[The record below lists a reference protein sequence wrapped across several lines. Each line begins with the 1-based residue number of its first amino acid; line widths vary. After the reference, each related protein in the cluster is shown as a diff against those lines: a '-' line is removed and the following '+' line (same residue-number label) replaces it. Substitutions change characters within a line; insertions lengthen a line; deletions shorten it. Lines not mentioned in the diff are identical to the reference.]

1 MNCRHSP
8 LVVCVDC
15 RPELWHPTQEQAISW
30 ATAELTARIREAK
43 VYYYKH
49 GISLMPDHE
58 YDALER
64 SLKAINPTAPVLEE
78 VGYDDVLD
86 PHTEVEDLPD

>member
-1 MNCRHSP
+1 
-8 LVVCVDC
+8 
-15 RPELWHPTQEQAISW
+15 
-30 ATAELTARIREAK
+30 